1 MNWFENWF
9 DSNYYHILYK
19 NRNTKEAVVLID
31 NIVKLISPPKNALF
45 LDLGCGTGRHSIHLN
60 KKGFC
65 VHGVDLSKKSLM
77 QAKQHENKTLSFH
90 LKDMRQFCNKKKYD
104 VIINLFTSFG
114 YFEKDSDNKKVF
126 QNIEASL
133 KHNGYFVIDFFN
145 SNKVVRD
152 LKKKEQK
159 QIDNIIFKINRR
171 HDNKFVYKDIY
182 ITDKKNNYT
191 FTEKVRL
198 INKEQFINYSKNLNI
213 KLIDIFGD
221 YSLNKYNNE
230 LSDRLIM
237 IFQKNND

>member
-1 MNWFENWF
+1 MNWFEKWF

-19 NRNTKEAVVLID
+19 NRNSKEAILFID
-31 NIVKLISPPKNALF
+31 NIINKIKPDQNAFF
-45 LDLGCGTGRHSIHLN
+45 LDLGCGSGRHSIYLN
-60 KKGFC
+60 KQGFF
-65 VHGVDLSKKSLM
+65 VDGFDLSEKSLM
-77 QAKQHENKTLSFH
+77 RAKKYENQKLTFH
-90 LKDMRQFCNKKKYD
+90 LKDMRQFCNKQKYD

-114 YFEKDSDNKKVF
+114 YFEKDSDNRKVF

-133 KHNGYFVIDFFN
+133 KNNGHFIVDFFN
-145 SNKVVRD
+145 SSKVVHN

-159 QIDNIIFKINRR
+159 KIENIIFDIHRR
-171 HDNKFVYKDIY
+171 HDNTFVYKDIC

-198 INKEQFINYSKNLNI
+198 INKEQFINYSKNLNM
-213 KLIDIFGD
+213 KLINVFGD

-237 IFQKNND
+237 IFQKK